1 MPEYLAPLREIHPPA
16 RGGGSGVA
24 RGGAGEGDQPSWG
37 LGGAAEAMPPTD
49 TGAIFTAMRRRW
61 RLVAVIATV
70 AVGLAATLAYIEV
83 PTYRAAGSLRLTD
96 SRRALTGNLAN
107 MPDGE
112 AVSYTV
118 DPVLSQIQILLS
130 RSVARR
136 AVTDGPG
143 QVLRLRT
150 GGFPLTVLTDVQLGA
165 LTPDDTIRLAFDAD
179 GVTARGQ
186 GGEVRARYGEPI
198 ALDGMRFT
206 VREAPE
212 ARIGTIVALPT
223 ERVVNRLVARLVAKS
238 REGTDVI
245 DVSYTADDPHV
256 AQAAVNLVMA
266 AFRDLSLETGSSLA
280 RQRRIFIGE
289 QLKRNDSLLAVA
301 RRDLT
306 EFRSREQVY
315 GSKQKFDAEQSGVM
329 ALDVRRQELDGERT
343 MFQSLLARLR
353 QPGGKRDDEAFRTL
367 LSSASASSS
376 PVIAQL
382 YTQLTQHQ
390 MRRDSLTTGPWASAA
405 TNPDVV
411 ALDAR
416 IRATEEKLVEAVQSH
431 IATLGVRLASLDG
444 MRARSTGTL
453 QQLPRA
459 DAEEARLVEQ
469 AETRQRL
476 AQQLWEEF
484 QQSQIA
490 EAAQGARVE
499 IVDEAALPFAP
510 AGQHPVRNVALAL
523 ILGVIV
529 GAGIA
534 YLLEQF
540 STSIRARE
548 DVERMLQL
556 PGLGII
562 PAANGASRRSRRPS
576 GRLKPGGGKL
586 VPAGQDRRAGSDAN
600 SALTEA
606 FRTLRTNLLFS
617 PVPGGLRRIAV
628 TSPAPQDGKSTVCS
642 NLAVSFAQQGL
653 RVLVI
658 DCDLRRPTLHRVFG
672 IASQPGLTQLLVGE
686 TSYEVA
692 IQRTAL
698 DGLCILPAGRCPD
711 TPAEML
717 GSRAMHDVLD
727 RSSRD
732 FDIVL
737 LDTPPVLAATD
748 AAILGTRVDGVLLVV
763 RAGRTNRAD
772 GRNAVRQLAAVGAP
786 VIGAVL
792 NDPDRKLSAHDP
804 YTYYSYEP
812 ALAEV

>member
-1 MPEYLAPLREIHPPA
+1 MPEYLAPVREFHPPA
-16 RGGGSGVA
+16 RDVA
-24 RGGAGEGDQPSWG
+24 RSASEGEQPSWG
-37 LGGAAEAMPPTD
+37 RAAAVEAMPPTD
-49 TGAIFTAMRRRW
+49 AGAIVTAIRRRW
-61 RLVAVIATV
+61 RLVALSAMA
-70 AVGLAATLAYIEV
+70 AVGVAAGLTYVEV
-83 PTYRAAGSLRLTD
+83 PMYRAAGSLRLTD

-118 DPVLSQIQILLS
+118 DPVLSHIQILLS

-136 AVTDGPG
+136 AVTEGPG

-150 GGFPLTVLTDVQLGA
+150 GGFPLTALTDVHLGGV
-165 LTPDDTIRLAFDAD
+165 TPGDTIRLAFHAD
-179 GVTARGQ
+179 GVTARGR
-186 GGEVRARYGEPI
+186 GGEVRARYGEPL

-206 VREAPE
+206 VREAP
-212 ARIGTIVALPT
+212 AVRTGTIVALPT
-223 ERVVNRLVARLVAKS
+223 ERVVGSLVGRLVAKS

-245 DVSYTADDPHV
+245 DVNYTADDPYV

-266 AFRDLSLETGSSLA
+266 AFRDLSLETGSRQA
-280 RQRRIFIGE
+280 RQRRVFIGE
-289 QLKRNDSLLAVA
+289 QLQRNDSLLVAA
-301 RRDLT
+301 RRELT

-315 GSKQKFDAEQSGVM
+315 GSKQKFEAEQSGAM
-329 ALDVRRQELDGERT
+329 ALDVRRQELDAERT
-343 MFQSLLARLR
+343 MFQSLLDRLGR
-353 QPGGKRDDEAFRTL
+353 PGSARDDVAFRTL
-367 LSSASASSS
+367 LSSASAATS

-382 YTQLTQHQ
+382 YAQLTQYQ
-390 MRRDSLTTGPWASAA
+390 TRRDSLTTGPWASAA

-411 ALDAR
+411 GLDAR
-416 IRATEEKLVEAVQSH
+416 IRATEEKLVEAVRSH
-431 IATLGVRLASLDG
+431 IATLGVRLTSLDA
-444 MRARSTGTL
+444 MRARTTGTL

-476 AQQLWEEF
+476 AQQLWEEY

-499 IVDEAALPFAP
+499 IVDEAILPFAP
-510 AGQHPVRNVALAL
+510 VGTHPVRNVALAL
-523 ILGVIV
+523 ILGIMT

-556 PGLGII
+556 PGLGVI
-562 PAANGASRRSRRPS
+562 PAANGAGARSRRLP
-576 GRLKPGGGKL
+576 GQPKPAGGKL
-586 VPAGQDRRAGSDAN
+586 VAPGQERRGTADAN
-600 SALTEA
+600 SPLAEA

-617 PVPGGLRRIAV
+617 RMPGGLRRIAV
-628 TSPAPQDGKSTVCS
+628 TSPAPQDGKSTISS

-653 RVLVI
+653 RVLLI
-658 DCDLRRPTLHRVFG
+658 DCDLRRATLHQVFG
-672 IASQPGLTQLLVGE
+672 IARMPGLTQLLRGE
-686 TSYEVA
+686 SSYEAV

-698 DGLCILPAGRCPD
+698 DGLYIIPAGRCPD
-711 TPAEML
+711 SPAELL
-717 GSRAMHDVLD
+717 GSNAMQDMLD

-748 AAILGTRVDGVLLVV
+748 AAVLSTRVDGVLLVV
-763 RAGRTNRAD
+763 RAGRTNRAE
-772 GRNAVRQLAAVGAP
+772 GRSAVRQLAAVGAP

-812 ALAEV
+812 TPAEV